1 MNAKAYKTLAVF
13 IAVVVIAFVIFEFA
27 QAPQTE
33 DFLDKGL
40 SILPGDDAKVILGR
54 QSLVVNVARTS
65 EERAQG
71 LSGIESLPDNEGLLF
86 VFDSPGKYS
95 FWMKDMNF
103 PIDIVWID
111 EGMKVVHIENN
122 ISPDTYPTNFIS
134 SRDASYV
141 LEVNSGVVERAGVSV
156 GDSVVIEGL

>member
-33 DFLDKGL
+33 DFLDRGL
-40 SILPGDDAKVILGR
+40 AILPGDDAKVILGK
-54 QSLVVNVARTS
+54 QNLTVNVARTA
-65 EERAQG
+65 EERSRG
-71 LSGIESLPDNEGLLF
+71 LSGVESLSENRGLLF
-86 VFDSPGKYS
+86 VFVTPGKYG

-111 EGMKVVHIENN
+111 ERMRVAHIENN
-122 ISPDTYPTNFIS
+122 VSPNTYPTNFTPS
-134 SRDASYV
+134 QDALYV
-141 LEVNSGVVERAGVSV
+141 LEVNAGIVEKAGVSV
-156 GDSVVIEGL
+156 GDTVVIEGL